1 VGDNEAI
8 PAELKKIR
16 QKFDAL
22 ASDFERLKRLSEEEF
37 KVSTF
42 KEGTV
47 NSAANNALL
56 ILKYVCKTSNIPV
69 KSKPDSNGQPSK
81 PEPTLND
88 YIYYATIK
96 NKLIT
101 GKAKSALQNIQTVRN
116 EGIHPEDENPLNESY
131 QDLSQ
136 SAVEHVKES
145 ISYLNDWFFGTY
157 LKNAYPEFSI
167 KALKNTGPEKEYK
180 KQESAINI
188 EKPIAA
194 PDQKVTPPQP
204 QNESRPRSKAFLV
217 LSAVLILLAIGVYSV
232 GGNLWSGEDSE
243 KSDTTTNADSSVQ
256 VSTMNTPSKDLK
268 RDAFQLLSN
277 YYEALLDSNGNI
289 NYGDYFAENISEWKR
304 LEDTG
309 SYKGIDMEDL
319 ATKYAKDIYKINS
332 GFRPNFN
339 NLEQANDEG
348 KWIYTDKLTEFN
360 LSEEANSK
368 RKLVIE
374 IIVNDQNKI
383 SSLKEMIV
391 ESAGGS

>member
-1 VGDNEAI
+1 VGEDITI

-16 QKFDAL
+16 QKFEVL
-22 ASDFERLKRLSEEEF
+22 ASDFERLKKLSEEEF

-56 ILKYVCKTSNIPV
+56 ILKYVCKTSNIQV
-69 KSKPDSNGQPSK
+69 KASPDSTGQPSK
-81 PEPTLND
+81 YEPTLNN
-88 YIYYATIK
+88 YIHYTTVK
-96 NKLIT
+96 NKIIT

-136 SAVEHVKES
+136 SAVEHVNES

-157 LKNAYPEFSI
+157 LKNAYPEFSA
-167 KALKNTGPEKEYK
+167 KAIKNTGPEKEYK
-180 KQESAINI
+180 KQESPNNI

-194 PDQKVTPPQP
+194 PDQKVIAPQP
-204 QNESRPRSKAFLV
+204 QNESKPRSKAFLV
-217 LSAVLILLAIGVYSV
+217 LSAVLILIVIGVYSV
-232 GGNLWSGEDSE
+232 GGNLLSGGDSE
-243 KSDTTTNADSSVQ
+243 KTETIAGADSAVQ
-256 VSTMNTPSKDLK
+256 VSTANTPSKDLK

-304 LEDTG
+304 LEDTAT
-309 SYKGIDMEDL
+309 YKGIDIEEL
-319 ATKYAKDIYKINS
+319 AAKYAKDIFKITS
-332 GFRPNFN
+332 GFRPSFN

-348 KWIYTDKLTEFN
+348 KWIYADKLSEFN
-360 LSEEANSK
+360 MNEEANSK

-374 IIVNDQNKI
+374 ITINDQNKI
-383 SSLKEMIV
+383 SSLKEIIV
-391 ESAGGS
+391 EPGGGS